1 MASQA
6 ALGKIA
12 GRAIRSAAA
21 QKSVQRTLRTMAYAT
36 FSPTRPRALRRCR
49 ADAIAYSE
57 RKRNTK
63 LQAIDG
69 PRHLHGLNPEQRSA
83 VEYGIGEHLA
93 PPPALLIAA
102 GAGTGKTKTLAH
114 RVAHLILNGG
124 DPQRLLLLTFTRR
137 AALEMTRRSQLI
149 LAEARR
155 DGARGISSSS
165 SLLPWSGTFHAI
177 GSRLLRLHAGSI
189 GVDPTFTVLDR
200 ANSADLLDLVR
211 SELGLSQTGSR
222 FPRKDTCLAIYSYTV
237 NAGCPLEDTLA
248 QFFPWCT
255 EWSGELRRLFQ
266 AYVAEKQQDNV
277 LDYDDLLLYWRHA
290 MAEPA
295 AAAEIRRRFDHV
307 LVDEYQDTNRL
318 QAEILMAL
326 RPDGSGLTVVGDDAQ
341 SIYSFRAAA
350 VRNILDFPHSVSPP
364 AAVIALERNYRSTQ
378 PILDAANAVIAGAGE
393 RFAKTLYSRKQSA
406 ELPYL
411 VSAED
416 EAAQA
421 SYVADHVLEHREAGI
436 ALNRQAV
443 LFRAA
448 HHSDLLEI
456 ELGRRNIPFIKYGGL
471 KFLEA
476 AHVKDVLAILRWA
489 ENPRDA
495 VAGLRA
501 LQLHPGIGPAT
512 ARDIIDRHSR
522 EGFATTA
529 LAHFTP
535 PAAASVPWPEFCHVI
550 ERLRDAGTPWSGQ
563 IGLVR
568 EWYQPQLERLY
579 DYAAARAGDLDQL
592 EQIAVGYVTRERFL
606 TELTLDPPAA
616 SGAEAGRPQLDE
628 DYLILSTIHSAKGQE
643 WDVVFV
649 LNLVDGCIPSDM
661 ATGRPEQ
668 IDEERRLLY
677 VAMTRAREHLHLLQP
692 LRFYLT
698 QQHRHG
704 RAHVMAPRSRFL
716 PEELLGLFTRRT
728 QAPHGA
734 VDTMPSRP
742 AASVDIRVRLRDMWS

>member
-1 MASQA
+1 
-6 ALGKIA
+6 
-12 GRAIRSAAA
+12 
-21 QKSVQRTLRTMAYAT
+21 
-36 FSPTRPRALRRCR
+36 
-49 ADAIAYSE
+49 
-57 RKRNTK
+57 
-63 LQAIDG
+63 
-69 PRHLHGLNPEQRSA
+69 
-83 VEYGIGEHLA
+83 
-93 PPPALLIAA
+93 
-102 GAGTGKTKTLAH
+102 
-114 RVAHLILNGG
+114 
-124 DPQRLLLLTFTRR
+124 
-137 AALEMTRRSQLI
+137 
-149 LAEARR
+149 
-155 DGARGISSSS
+155 
-165 SLLPWSGTFHAI
+165 
-177 GSRLLRLHAGSI
+177 
-189 GVDPTFTVLDR
+189 
-200 ANSADLLDLVR
+200 
-211 SELGLSQTGSR
+211 
-222 FPRKDTCLAIYSYTV
+222 LAIYSYTV

-248 QFFPWCT
+248 EFFPWCT

-290 MAEPA
+290 MAEA
-295 AAAEIRRRFDHV
+295 GVAAEIRQRFDHV

-378 PILDAANAVIAGAGE
+378 PILDAANAVIAAAGE
-393 RFAKTLYSRKQSA
+393 RFAKTLYSTKQSA

-421 SYVADHVLEHREAGI
+421 SYIADHVLEHREAGI

-456 ELGRRNIPFIKYGGL
+456 ELGRRNIPFVKYGGL

-501 LQLHPGIGPAT
+501 LQLHPRIGPAT
-512 ARDIIDRHSR
+512 ARDVIDRHSR
-522 EGFATTA
+522 EGFAITA

-579 DYAAARAGDLDQL
+579 DYAAARAADLDQL
-592 EQIAVGYVTRERFL
+592 EQIAAGYATRERFL

-616 SGAEAGRPQLDE
+616 SGAEAGRPELDE
-628 DYLILSTIHSAKGQE
+628 DYLILSTIHSAKGLE

-692 LRFYLT
+692 LRFYLVH
-698 QQHRHG
+698 QHRHG
-704 RAHVMAPRSRFL
+704 RAHVMAPRSGFL

-734 VDTMPSRP
+734 VDTMPSRS

>member
-1 MASQA
+1 MLSQVA
-6 ALGKIA
+6 
-12 GRAIRSAAA
+12 R
-21 QKSVQRTLRTMAYAT
+21 
-36 FSPTRPRALRRCR
+36 
-49 ADAIAYSE
+49 E

-63 LQAIDG
+63 LQPTNG
-69 PRHLHGLNPEQRSA
+69 PRHLHGLNPEQHSA
-83 VEYGIGEHLA
+83 VEYGIGGDA
-93 PPPALLIAA
+93 KPSPALLVAA
-102 GAGTGKTKTLAH
+102 GAGTGKTKVLAH
-114 RVAHLILNGG
+114 RVAHLILNGR

-137 AALEMTRRSQLI
+137 AAVEMTRRSQLI
-149 LAEARR
+149 LAEARG
-155 DGARGISSSS
+155 DAGRGIPTPSS
-165 SLLPWSGTFHAI
+165 SLLPWSGTFHSI
-177 GSRLLRLHAGSI
+177 GNRLLRLHAGSI
-189 GVDPTFTVLDR
+189 GLDSAFTVLDR
-200 ANSADLLDLVR
+200 ADSEDFLDLVR
-211 SELGLSQTGSR
+211 GELGLSQTASR
-222 FPRKDTCLAIYSYTV
+222 FPRKGTCLAIYSYTV
-237 NAGCPLEDTLA
+237 NASCPLEETLA
-248 QFFPWCT
+248 GFFPWCA

-266 AYVAEKQQDNV
+266 TYVARKQQDNV

-295 AAAEIRRRFDHV
+295 VAAEICRRFDHV

-318 QAEILMAL
+318 QAEILLAL

-350 VRNILDFPHSVSPP
+350 VRNILDFPRSVSPP
-364 AAVIALERNYRSTQ
+364 AAVIALEHNYRSTQ
-378 PILDAANAVIAGAGE
+378 PILDAANAVIAGSGE
-393 RFAKTLYSRKQSA
+393 RFAKTLYSTKESA

-421 SYVADHVLEHREAGI
+421 RYVADQVLEHREAGI
-436 ALNRQAV
+436 ALKRQAV

-456 ELGRRNIPFIKYGGL
+456 ELGRRNIPFVKFGGL

-501 LQLHPGIGPAT
+501 LQLQPGIGPAT
-512 ARDIIDRHSR
+512 ARNVIDRLSH
-522 EGFATTA
+522 EGFAAAA
-529 LAHFTP
+529 LARFTP
-535 PAAASVPWPEFCHVI
+535 PAAASVPWPGFCRMI
-550 ERLRDAGTPWSGQ
+550 ERLRDATTAWQGQ
-563 IGLVR
+563 VGLVR

-579 DYAAARAGDLDQL
+579 DYAAARIGDLDQL
-592 EQIAVGYVTRERFL
+592 EQIAAGYATRERFL
-606 TELTLDPPAA
+606 TELTLDPPDA

-643 WDVVFV
+643 WDAVFV
-649 LNLVDGCIPSDM
+649 LDLVDGCIPSDM
-661 ATGRPEQ
+661 ATGKLEQ

-698 QQHRHG
+698 HQHRHG
-704 RAHVMAPRSRFL
+704 RGHVMAPRSRFL
-716 PEELLGLFTRRT
+716 PDGILELFSRRT
-728 QAPHGA
+728 AASQCAGEVRPPRSATA
-734 VDTMPSRP
+734 VDIG
-742 AASVDIRVRLRDMWS
+742 ARLRDMWS

>member
-1 MASQA
+1 M
-6 ALGKIA
+6 I
-12 GRAIRSAAA
+12 
-21 QKSVQRTLRTMAYAT
+21 
-36 FSPTRPRALRRCR
+36 PTEPGALRPCR
-49 ADAIAYSE
+49 ADVIASARE

-63 LQAIDG
+63 LQPTDG
-69 PRHLHGLNPEQRSA
+69 PRHLHGLNPEQRRA
-83 VEYGIGEHLA
+83 VEYGIGDDPERS
-93 PPPALLIAA
+93 PALLVAA
-102 GAGTGKTKTLAH
+102 GAGTGKTKVLAH
-114 RVAHLILNGG
+114 RVAHLILNGR

-137 AALEMTRRSQLI
+137 AALEMTRRSQVI
-149 LAEARR
+149 LAEARG
-155 DGARGISSSS
+155 DAGRGMSTASS

-177 GSRLLRLHAGSI
+177 GSRLLRLHAAAI
-189 GVDPTFTVLDR
+189 GLDPTFTVLDR
-200 ANSADLLDLVR
+200 ADSEDLLDLVR
-211 SELGLSQTGSR
+211 GELGLSQIASR
-222 FPRKDTCLAIYSYTV
+222 FPRKGTCLAIYAYTV
-237 NAGCPLEDTLA
+237 NASCPLDETLA
-248 QFFPWCT
+248 EFFPWCA

-266 AYVAEKQQDNV
+266 TYVARKQQDNV

-295 AAAEIRRRFDHV
+295 VAAEICRRFDHV

-318 QAEILMAL
+318 QAEILLAL

-350 VRNILDFPHSVSPP
+350 VRNILDFPRSVSPP

-393 RFAKTLYSRKQSA
+393 RFAKTLYSSKESA

-421 SYVADHVLEHREAGI
+421 SYVADQVLEHREAGI
-436 ALNRQAV
+436 ALKRQAV

-456 ELGRRNIPFIKYGGL
+456 ELGRRNIPFVKYGGL

-501 LQLHPGIGPAT
+501 LQLQPGIGPAT
-512 ARDIIDRHSR
+512 ARNVIDRLAH
-522 EGFATTA
+522 EGFAAAA
-529 LAHFTP
+529 LARFTP
-535 PAAASVPWPEFCHVI
+535 PAAAFVPWPGFCRMV
-550 ERLRDAGTPWSGQ
+550 ERLRDATTAWQGQ
-563 IGLVR
+563 VGLVR

-579 DYAAARAGDLDQL
+579 DYAAARIGDLDQL
-592 EQIAVGYVTRERFL
+592 EQIAAGYTSRERFL
-606 TELTLDPPAA
+606 TELTLDPPDA

-628 DYLILSTIHSAKGQE
+628 DYLVLSTIHSAKGQE
-643 WDVVFV
+643 WDAVFV

-661 ATGRPEQ
+661 ATGKLEQ

-677 VAMTRAREHLHLLQP
+677 VAMTRAREHLYLLQP
-692 LRFYLT
+692 LRFYFT
-698 QQHRHG
+698 HQHRHG
-704 RAHVMAPRSRFL
+704 RGHVMAPRSRFL
-716 PEELLGLFTRRT
+716 PDEVLGLFTRRT
-728 QAPHGA
+728 AAPQCT
-734 VDTMPSRP
+734 VDAIPSRP
-742 AASVDIRVRLRDMWS
+742 VTAVDIGARLRDMWS

>member
-1 MASQA
+1 
-6 ALGKIA
+6 L
-12 GRAIRSAAA
+12 
-21 QKSVQRTLRTMAYAT
+21 
-36 FSPTRPRALRRCR
+36 RPRR
-49 ADAIAYSE
+49 ADAIAVGSE

-63 LQAIDG
+63 LQPIDG
-69 PRHLHGLNPEQRSA
+69 RRHLHSLNPEQRCA
-83 VEYGIGEHLA
+83 VECGIDGDAE

-102 GAGTGKTKTLAH
+102 GAGTGKTKALAH
-114 RVAHLILNGG
+114 RVAHLILNGR

-149 LAEARR
+149 LAEARGDAAR
-155 DGARGISSSS
+155 DISTPS

-189 GVDPTFTVLDR
+189 GLDPTFTVLDR
-200 ANSADLLDLVR
+200 ADSADLLDLVR
-211 SELGLSQTGSR
+211 SELGLSQTASR

-237 NAGCPLEDTLA
+237 SAGCPLEETLA
-248 QFFPWCT
+248 QLFPWCA
-255 EWSGELRRLFQ
+255 EWPGELRRLFQ
-266 AYVAEKQQDNV
+266 AYVARKQQDNV

-295 AAAEIRRRFDHV
+295 VAAEICRRFDHV
-307 LVDEYQDTNRL
+307 LVDEYQDTNQL
-318 QAEILMAL
+318 QAEILLAL

-341 SIYSFRAAA
+341 SIYSFRAAT
-350 VRNILDFPHSVSPP
+350 VRNILDFPGSVSPP
-364 AAVIALERNYRSTQ
+364 AMVIALERNYRSTQ
-378 PILDAANAVIAGAGE
+378 PILDAANAVIARAGE
-393 RFAKTLYSRKQSA
+393 RFAKTLYSTKESA

-421 SYVADHVLEHREAGI
+421 SYVADHVLDYREAGI
-436 ALNRQAV
+436 ALKRQAV

-456 ELGRRNIPFIKYGGL
+456 ELGRRNIPFVKYGGL

-512 ARDIIDRHSR
+512 ARNLIDRLSH
-522 EGFATTA
+522 EGFVATA
-529 LAHFTP
+529 LARFTP
-535 PAAASVPWPEFCHVI
+535 PAAAFEGWPGFCRMI
-550 ERLRDAGTPWSGQ
+550 ERLRDVGTPWTGQ
-563 IGLVR
+563 VELVR

-579 DYAAARAGDLDQL
+579 DYVAARGGDLDQI
-592 EQIAVGYVTRERFL
+592 EQIAAGYVTRERFL
-606 TELTLDPPAA
+606 TELTLDPPNV

-643 WDVVFV
+643 WDAVFV

-661 ATGRPEQ
+661 ASGKSEQ
-668 IDEERRLLY
+668 IDEECRLLY
-677 VAMTRAREHLHLLQP
+677 VAMTRAREHLHLVQP
-692 LRFYLT
+692 MCFYHT
-698 QQHRHG
+698 HQHRHG
-704 RAHVMAPRSRFL
+704 RGHVMAPRSRFL
-716 PEELLGLFTRRT
+716 PDEVLGLFTRRT
-728 QAPHGA
+728 AAPHCA
-734 VDTMPSRP
+734 ADAMASRP
-742 AASVDIRVRLRDMWS
+742 AAPVDIGARLRDMWG